1 MAQRTVVT
9 LVDDLDGGVAEE
21 SGSFGLDHVDY
32 EVDLSGE
39 HAEAL
44 RGVLAPYVAAARR
57 TGGRR
62 PARAT
67 PAARPTPSTSS
78 SGPGR
83 SRSANAE
90 IRAWAAE
97 HGVTLSERGRLPG
110 RVVEAYEAGDP
121 AMLPDVDGA
130 APATAGGP
138 AAGATPGPTP
148 EATPDPTPEAT
159 PDPSSEDG
167 ERRGRDGLTGP
178 ERETIRGWASEQGI
192 DVKPRGQLKK
202 DLISNYRA
210 WEARR

>member
-9 LVDDLDGGVAEE
+9 LVDDLDGGVAQE
-21 SGSFGLDHVDY
+21 SVSFGLDHVDY
-32 EVDLSGE
+32 EIDLSGE

-44 RGVLAPYVAAARR
+44 RGVLAPYVGAARR

-67 PAARPTPSTSS
+67 PAARPASS
-78 SGPGR
+78 NPPAGPGR

-97 HGVTLSERGRLPG
+97 HGVTLAERGRLPG
-110 RVVEAYEAGDP
+110 RVIEAYEAGDP
-121 AMLPDVDGA
+121 TMLPSADGA
-130 APATAGGP
+130 AG
-138 AAGATPGPTP
+138 AAGSSPAPS
-148 EATPDPTPEAT
+148 PDPTPEPTPERRPEPT

-167 ERRGRDGLTGP
+167 ERRGRDGLTGS
-178 ERETIRGWASEQGI
+178 EREMIRGWAAEQGI

-202 DLISNYRA
+202 DLISNYHA

>member
-9 LVDDLDGGVAEE
+9 LVDDLDGGGAEE
-21 SGSFGLDHVDY
+21 SVSFGLDHVDY
-32 EVDLSGE
+32 EIDLSGE

-67 PAARPTPSTSS
+67 PAARATSS
-78 SGPGR
+78 TPASGPGR

-97 HGVTLSERGRLPG
+97 HGVTLAERGRLPG
-110 RVVEAYEAGDP
+110 RVVEAFEAGDP
-121 AMLPDVDGA
+121 TRLPSADGT
-130 APATAGGP
+130 APATATGP
-138 AAGATPGPTP
+138 APTAEPTP
-148 EATPDPTPEAT
+148 EPTPDPSPEPT

-167 ERRGRDGLTGP
+167 ERRGRDGLTGS
-178 ERETIRGWASEQGI
+178 ERETIRGWAAEQGI

>member
-9 LVDDLDGGVAEE
+9 LVDDLDGGVAAE
-21 SGSFGLDHVDY
+21 SVSFGLDHVDY
-32 EVDLSGE
+32 EIDLSGE

-44 RGVLAPYVAAARR
+44 RGALAPYVAAARR

-62 PARAT
+62 PART
-67 PAARPTPSTSS
+67 TRAARPTS
-78 SGPGR
+78 SGTPAGAGR

-97 HGVTLSERGRLPG
+97 HGVTLAERGRLPG
-110 RVVEAYEAGDP
+110 RVIEAYEAGDP
-121 AMLPDVDGA
+121 TMLPREGA
-130 APATAGGP
+130 ATGSPESSPEP
-138 AAGATPGPTP
+138 AAEVTSGPTS
-148 EATPDPTPEAT
+148 DPT
-159 PDPSSEDG
+159 SEDG
-167 ERRGRDGLTGP
+167 ERRGRDGLTAA
-178 ERETIRGWASEQGI
+178 ERETIRGWAAEQGI

>member
-9 LVDDLDGGVAEE
+9 LVDDLDGGVAAE
-21 SGSFGLDHVDY
+21 SVSFGLDHVDY
-32 EVDLSGE
+32 EIDLSGE

-44 RGVLAPYVAAARR
+44 REVLAPFVAAARR

-62 PARAT
+62 PARTAT
-67 PAARPTPSTSS
+67 AARSTAS
-78 SGPGR
+78 SGPSAGAGR

-97 HGVTLSERGRLPG
+97 HGVTLAERGRLPG

-121 AMLPDVDGA
+121 TMLPSADGVASPAADEPASPPEPTPAPEPTPDV
-130 APATAGGP
+130 APA
-138 AAGATPGPTP
+138 
-148 EATPDPTPEAT
+148 
-159 PDPSSEDG
+159 PSSEDG

-178 ERETIRGWASEQGI
+178 ERETIRGWAAEQGI

>member
-21 SGSFGLDHVDY
+21 SVPFGLDHVDY
-32 EVDLSGE
+32 EIDLSGE

-44 RGVLAPYVAAARR
+44 RGALAPYVAAARR

-67 PAARPTPSTSS
+67 PAARPTSA
-78 SGPGR
+78 GPAAGAGR

-97 HGVTLSERGRLPG
+97 HGVTLAERGRLPG

-121 AMLPDVDGA
+121 AMLPSSDGVADAATDGQASSTVA
-130 APATAGGP
+130 APE
-138 AAGATPGPTP
+138 PTP
-148 EATPDPTPEAT
+148 EATPEPT
-159 PDPSSEDG
+159 PDPSSADG
-167 ERRGRDGLTGP
+167 ERRGRDGLTGS
-178 ERETIRGWASEQGI
+178 ERETIRSWAAEQGI

-202 DLISNYRA
+202 DLISNFRA

>member
-9 LVDDLDGGVAEE
+9 LVDDLDGGVAAE
-21 SGSFGLDHVDY
+21 SVSFGIDHVDY
-32 EVDLSGE
+32 EIDLSGE

-62 PARAT
+62 PARSA
-67 PAARPTPSTSS
+67 PAARPAS
-78 SGPGR
+78 SGAAAGAGR

-97 HGVTLSERGRLPG
+97 HGVTLAERGRLPG

-121 AMLPDVDGA
+121 TMLPGSDGA
-130 APATAGGP
+130 ASP
-138 AAGATPGPTP
+138 AASSPPP
-148 EATPDPTPEAT
+148 EPAPEPAPEPT

-178 ERETIRGWASEQGI
+178 ERETIRGWAADQGI

>member
-21 SGSFGLDHVDY
+21 SISFGLDHVDY
-32 EVDLSGE
+32 EIDLSAE

-44 RGVLAPYVAAARR
+44 RGALAPYVAAARR

-67 PAARPTPSTSS
+67 PAPRPTTSRPAA
-78 SGPGR
+78 GAGR
-83 SRSANAE
+83 SRTANAE

-97 HGVTLSERGRLPG
+97 HGVTLAERGRLPG
-110 RVVEAYEAGDP
+110 RVIEAYEAGDP
-121 AMLPDVDGA
+121 TMLPAGDDA
-130 APATAGGP
+130 ATATPAPAP
-138 AAGATPGPTP
+138 APAPAPEPTP
-148 EATPDPTPEAT
+148 EPE
-159 PDPSSEDG
+159 PSEDG
-167 ERRGRDGLTGP
+167 ERRGRDGLTGA
-178 ERETIRGWASEQGI
+178 ERETIRSWAEGEGI

-202 DLISNYRA
+202 DLIGNYRA

>member
-9 LVDDLDGGVAEE
+9 LVDDLDGGVAAETV
-21 SGSFGLDHVDY
+21 SFGIDHVDY
-32 EVDLSGE
+32 EIDLSGE

-44 RGVLAPYVAAARR
+44 RGVLAPYVAAAPR

-62 PARAT
+62 PARSA
-67 PAARPTPSTSS
+67 PASRPASS
-78 SGPGR
+78 SGGAGTGR
-83 SRSANAE
+83 TRSANAE

-97 HGVTLSERGRLPG
+97 HGVTLAERGRLPG

-121 AMLPDVDGA
+121 AMLPSSDGVA
-130 APATAGGP
+130 SSPAGSSP
-138 AAGATPGPTP
+138 ASEPESGSTPGS
-148 EATPDPTPEAT
+148 APDTA
-159 PDPSSEDG
+159 SEDG

-178 ERETIRGWASEQGI
+178 ERETIRGWATEQGI